1 MLEKKIIIPDISFG
15 RIQILSLWAGS
26 LSGFTKKN
34 YNRSIWTRIRNSA
47 KHYIKFTDISKAVWS
62 KSNII
67 LSQKSKYEKRASG
80 KIKVMSK
87 NRQ

>member
-26 LSGFTKKN
+26 LSGFTKKIATGQ
-34 YNRSIWTRIRNSA
+34 SEPGFDTLL